1 MASIADQILI
11 KMGLDSSQL
20 EAGLNRS
27 KQQIGATTQAMDKM
41 GAKWASTAKMLST
54 TILAPIA

>member
-41 GAKWASTAKMLST
+41 GAK
-54 TILAPIA
+54 